1 MQVDFKK
8 IKTSK
13 KRLNLTMSNELFYE
27 LEKYCKEHEVKKTRL
42 IREIIS
48 EYLKKQQMLRR

>member
-13 KRLNLTMSNELFYE
+13 KRLNLSMSDELYNELV
-27 LEKYCKEHEVKKTRL
+27 KYCKKHEVKKTRL
-42 IREIIS
+42 IREIIADF
-48 EYLKKQQMLRR
+48 LKKQQQI